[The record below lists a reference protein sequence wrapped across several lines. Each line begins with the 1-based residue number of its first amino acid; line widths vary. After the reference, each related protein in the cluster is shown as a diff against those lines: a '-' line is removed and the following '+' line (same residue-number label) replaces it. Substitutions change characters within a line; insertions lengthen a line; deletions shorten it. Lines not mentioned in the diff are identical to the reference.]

1 MQHLVMDRKI
11 HSFQFNEKVRER
23 SRIFPWERDSIGIF
37 SLLLQ
42 GYIRYFKN
50 TWTILLLYGIK

>member
-11 HSFQFNEKVRER
+11 HSFQFNEKVRGR
-23 SRIFPWERDSIGIF
+23 SRIFPWERDSNGIF

-42 GYIRYFKN
+42 GSIRYFKN
-50 TWTILLLYGIK
+50 TWTILLLFGIK